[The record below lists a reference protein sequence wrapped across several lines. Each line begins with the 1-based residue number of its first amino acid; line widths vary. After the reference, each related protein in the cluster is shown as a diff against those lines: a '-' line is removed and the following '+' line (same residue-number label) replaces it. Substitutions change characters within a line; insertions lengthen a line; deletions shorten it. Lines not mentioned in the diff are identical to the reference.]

1 MARVDMPTASYST
14 ISAPKDG
21 RRPWPHH
28 KKNHGHPS
36 GDQRPA
42 AGRAPRPRGL
52 LLVAAGRGQP
62 PPAPRRRW
70 SRNARAPTAGET
82 GTERGEGPPP
92 PRVEGRRSTPPVLS
106 GEPMELQLAA
116 APRPSNGRAAQPT
129 PRREAAKLRARSPPS
144 GPGPPPSSPDSPPS
158 GSDPLQ
164 GRPDSRR
171 AKTEAAA
178 EHPRRRGVEE
188 LRGRRGVEDPWG
200 QQRNRGRRSRA
211 DASSGELLRADAGAR
226 SGKLRC
232 ATVGASFGELLPT
245 RPHRGGHRR

>member
-1 MARVDMPTASYST
+1 
-14 ISAPKDG
+14 
-21 RRPWPHH
+21 
-28 KKNHGHPS
+28 
-36 GDQRPA
+36 
-42 AGRAPRPRGL
+42 
-52 LLVAAGRGQP
+52 
-62 PPAPRRRW
+62 
-70 SRNARAPTAGET
+70 
-82 GTERGEGPPP
+82 
-92 PRVEGRRSTPPVLS
+92 
-106 GEPMELQLAA
+106 MELQLAA

-144 GPGPPPSSPDSPPS
+144 GPGPPPSSPDPPPS

-171 AKTEAAA
+171 AKTEAAAA

-211 DASSGELLRADAGAR
+211 DASSGDLLHADAGAR
-226 SGKLRC
+226 SGKLRR
-232 ATVGASFGELLPT
+232 ATVGASFGELLRT

>member
-1 MARVDMPTASYST
+1 M
-14 ISAPKDG
+14 
-21 RRPWPHH
+21 
-28 KKNHGHPS
+28 
-36 GDQRPA
+36 
-42 AGRAPRPRGL
+42 
-52 LLVAAGRGQP
+52 
-62 PPAPRRRW
+62 
-70 SRNARAPTAGET
+70 
-82 GTERGEGPPP
+82 
-92 PRVEGRRSTPPVLS
+92 LS

-144 GPGPPPSSPDSPPS
+144 GPGPPPSSPDPRPS

-188 LRGRRGVEDPWG
+188 LRGRRGVEEPWG

-211 DASSGELLRADAGAR
+211 DASSGELLRADTGVR
-226 SGKLRC
+226 SGKLWR
-232 ATVGASFGELLPT
+232 ATVGASFGELLRT

>member
-1 MARVDMPTASYST
+1 
-14 ISAPKDG
+14 
-21 RRPWPHH
+21 
-28 KKNHGHPS
+28 
-36 GDQRPA
+36 
-42 AGRAPRPRGL
+42 
-52 LLVAAGRGQP
+52 
-62 PPAPRRRW
+62 
-70 SRNARAPTAGET
+70 
-82 GTERGEGPPP
+82 
-92 PRVEGRRSTPPVLS
+92 VLS

-178 EHPRRRGVEE
+178 AEDPRRRGVEE
-188 LRGRRGVEDPWG
+188 LRGRRGVEEPWG

-211 DASSGELLRADAGAR
+211 DASSGELLCSAAGAR

-232 ATVGASFGELLPT
+232 ADVGASSGELLRT
-245 RPHRGGHRR
+245 RPHRGIHRC